1 MFDGLTSKHIIFL
14 DSKKF
19 NSKLEFLQ
27 SVNKKTG
34 ETKGYEN
41 ADYKG
46 LHFTIT
52 NYGIVKMRGSLHK
65 FKNNGLHNRDDFTF
79 NEVCNVVSELENVYG
94 IDTKRTR
101 INTIEIGLNI
111 VTDFNPNTFLKRL
124 LTHKNSRFNKERN
137 RDNELFFVVKHED
150 YGIKIYS
157 KGKGILRFEIKTNR
171 NKYFNKIKTLI
182 DLTKKEVWQ
191 LAFKKIIDEF
201 DNVIYWDELKECTPT
216 KVKQYI
222 TEKQNLPYLETSKR
236 NKSKELKKY
245 NEFLIKYGA
254 NDYYKIKDL
263 LNKKFNELINSEIS
277 VKNGCKL
284 PNFREN
290 EIMKN
295 EQVKELDRNLKI
307 NNLIDNEL
315 TTKNGCKLPNFRE
328 NEIMKNEQVKEL
340 DKKNVVNELTNNELT
355 LEKSDLNKKNRVQ
368 ITILDKLVK
377 CTPLKIDVKKC
388 TVTGLNI
395 SMQKKGSKFLNVTGV
410 AFYYKNQQEIYKELE
425 KMLSEYWDGAPLEI
439 RFREIAHQIRNE
451 YNNKLHSEKKKI
463 KKLTSYP
470 IMFGVNDVLDFKYL
484 NHLSIK

>member
-295 EQVKELDRNLKI
+295 EQVKELD
-307 NNLIDNEL
+307 
-315 TTKNGCKLPNFRE
+315 
-328 NEIMKNEQVKEL
+328 
-340 DKKNVVNELTNNELT
+340 KKNVVNELTNNELT